1 MEAFDLVRDD
11 LVTIWR
17 RSEYT
22 VIANSLEE
30 AIQLLSEG
38 EGDCNYSEFL
48 YETEELLDPEEDN
61 NGQAT
66 LEIFDENADNLLWS
80 NGK

>member
-11 LVTIWR
+11 LVKIWR

-30 AIQLLSEG
+30 AIQLLSSSG
-38 EGDCNYSEFL
+38 SK
-48 YETEELLDPEEDN
+48 
-61 NGQAT
+61 
-66 LEIFDENADNLLWS
+66 S
-80 NGK
+80 SSVS